1 MAKLVSDWANI
12 RIILLSASIYL
23 YFFAI
28 GKQNDDCTTPKRR
41 FIFLNRRLKKF
52 FCRFNFFFRRFDK
65 HLILYALVKVWKALF
80 ETVKI
85 QYKKRGY
92 RRDTLFFISVLTDC
106 YLIPNL
112 ALISADKAFLLI

>member
-1 MAKLVSDWANI
+1 MSFHHAQNAV
-12 RIILLSASIYL
+12 LLL
-23 YFFAI
+23 
-28 GKQNDDCTTPKRR
+28 T
-41 FIFLNRRLKKF
+41 NRRLKKI

-65 HLILYALVKVWKALF
+65 HLILYASVKVWKGLF

-112 ALISADKAFLLI
+112 DFISGDKAFLLI

>member
-1 MAKLVSDWANI
+1 MTIALHRNAV
-12 RIILLSASIYL
+12 LLL
-23 YFFAI
+23 
-28 GKQNDDCTTPKRR
+28 T
-41 FIFLNRRLKKF
+41 NRRLKKF

-65 HLILYALVKVWKALF
+65 HLILYASVKVWKALF